1 MLGIGRSTQRTAAR
15 SGGNFEPPSGS
26 CLLAQISIEDSSNGF
41 TPVRTAVRT
50 LLNAARAWSADRAVR
65 LGAGIAY
72 YSLFAL
78 IPVLFL
84 AVSLAGFFFGQD
96 VAGGAIE
103 EAISD
108 AVGPEIAAFVVLA
121 IDRVQGYNADSLLPL
136 FSIGVLVFSAS
147 LLFVAWKDVV
157 AIIWE
162 VPRESGVRAK
172 LRRRLFGLA
181 AVLGSGVLLTL
192 VIFAQTLVGTL
203 DSLLATGALDVLLR
217 ITSSIV
223 PAFLGAVFLAVLFKY
238 TLDFQIAWRSV
249 WLAAAVTI
257 TMLSVGAWG
266 YGIYLDAVGLKS
278 ASGVAGTLLLGL
290 ALIYYSAQ
298 ILLFGVEVT
307 KEAHARAED
316 TG

>member
-1 MLGIGRSTQRTAAR
+1 VFT
-15 SGGNFEPPSGS
+15 
-26 CLLAQISIEDSSNGF
+26 CWISIEDSSDGF
-41 TPVRTAVRT
+41 APVRTAAHT

-103 EAISD
+103 DAISD
-108 AVGPEIAAFVVLA
+108 AISPEIAELVVMA
-121 IDRVQGYNADSLLPL
+121 IDEVQGYNADSLLPL

-172 LRRRLFGLA
+172 LRRRLFALA
-181 AVLGSGVLLTL
+181 AVLGSGILLTL
-192 VIFAQTLVGTL
+192 VIFAETLVGSL
-203 DSLLATGALDVLLR
+203 GNLLATGALDVLLR
-217 ITSSIV
+217 ITSSVV
-223 PAFLGAVFLAVLFKY
+223 PALLGALFLAILFKY

-257 TMLSVGAWG
+257 VMLSIGAWG
-266 YGIYLDAVGLKS
+266 YGIYLDEMGFKS

-290 ALIYYSAQ
+290 ALVYYSAQ

-307 KEAHARAED
+307 KEAHARSEG
-316 TG
+316 TGKKRATR

>member
-1 MLGIGRSTQRTAAR
+1 
-15 SGGNFEPPSGS
+15 
-26 CLLAQISIEDSSNGF
+26 
-41 TPVRTAVRT
+41 
-50 LLNAARAWSADRAVR
+50 VR

-78 IPVLFL
+78 VPVLFL

-103 EAISD
+103 DAISD
-108 AVGPEIAAFVVLA
+108 AVGPELAAFVVLA

-136 FSIGVLVFSAS
+136 FSIGALLFSAS
-147 LLFVAWKDVV
+147 LLFVAWRDVV
-157 AIIWE
+157 AIIWD

-223 PAFLGAVFLAVLFKY
+223 PALLGAVFLAVLFKY

-257 TMLSVGAWG
+257 AMLSVGAWG

-290 ALIYYSAQ
+290 ALVYYSAQ

-307 KEAHARAED
+307 KEAHARSED
-316 TG
+316 TD